1 MSVNEKMTAIASAIR
16 GFTETDD
23 ALTLDGM
30 AAAIPQ
36 VYEAGRNAG
45 GGGGYEE
52 GYKAGVQA
60 EYDRFWDNVQQNG
73 NRNGYSYGFAGESW
87 TDETYNPKYDI
98 YCGNGTAGFQN
109 NANNLF
115 AYSQITD
122 TKVTITFNA
131 TRNNSAF
138 NSSKVVR
145 IPLIKL
151 MGNVLFVSTFASASY
166 LEYIRFEGVIQNNID
181 FSSCSK
187 LTRDSLMDII
197 EHLGSVS
204 ETRTC
209 TLGST
214 NLAKLTDAEKAIA
227 TQKGWTLA

>member
-1 MSVNEKMTAIASAIR
+1 MAIEVNILRQPTIQASIKTFVATSEDYQNGYSDGYDKGKSDGEK
-16 GFTETDD
+16 
-23 ALTLDGM
+23 
-30 AAAIPQ
+30 Q
-36 VYEAGRNAG
+36 
-45 GGGGYEE
+45 
-52 GYKAGVQA
+52 GVQA

-115 AYSQITD
+115 AYSKITD

-131 TRNNSAF
+131 TRNTSAF

-166 LEYIRFEGVIQNNID
+166 LEYIRFEGVIQNDID
-181 FSSCSK
+181 FSSCPK
-187 LTRDSLMDII
+187 LTHDSIMDII
-197 EHLGSVS
+197 GHLGSVS
-204 ETRTC
+204 AQRTL
-209 TLGST
+209 TIGTT
-214 NLAKLTDAEKAIA
+214 NLNKLTTEEKAIA